1 MGYELQIAPDSD
13 ALCGIAAQEFAR
25 AAESAIRDRG
35 RFTVAL
41 SGGNTPRALYAL
53 LAAEYKDKIP
63 WSKTHIFFGDE
74 RSVPPDHPESNFRM
88 ANEALLSKISIPAG
102 NVHRVRTELGPEAAA
117 EDYDRQLRQEFSLT
131 GQAFPRFDLILLG
144 LGDDGHTASLF
155 PGSAALAETSRLVVA
170 NWVEKFNTFRITLT
184 YPVLNHVAEIV
195 FLVSGAGKAQILKE
209 VLKSP
214 ETKYPSQRI
223 QPEDGR
229 LLWLVDQDA
238 ARLLPP
244 S

>member
-1 MGYELQIAPDSD
+1 MDYEIQIAPGSD
-13 ALCGIAAQEFAR
+13 ALCRMAAQEFER

-53 LAAEYKDKIP
+53 LAAEYKDKLP

-88 ANEALLSKISIPAG
+88 ANEALLSKISIPAE

-117 EDYDRQLRQEFSLT
+117 EDYERQLRLEFSLT
-131 GQAFPRFDLILLG
+131 GDALPRFDLILLG
-144 LGDDGHTASLF
+144 LGYDGHTASLF
-155 PGSAALAETSRLVVA
+155 PGSAALEDKSRLAVA

-184 YPVLNHVAEIV
+184 YPVLNHAAEDV
-195 FLVSGAGKAQILKE
+195 FLVSGARKAQVLQE
-209 VLKSP
+209 ALKSP
-214 ETKYPSQRI
+214 ETKYPAQRV
-223 QPEDGR
+223 QPENGR

-244 S
+244 A